1 MSRRYITLLVIV
13 AIPITLVYCLSLRAD
28 PPRNASEDLFSGK
41 ILMVTQRTTPNS
53 SAVLEEVHVTRIGD
67 QTFLVGKGV
76 DEDKGSW
83 YNGRTIWIPLPEVNQ
98 ILEFTDRGDLS
109 KANDARR
116 TATK

>member
-28 PPRNASEDLFSGK
+28 PPRPASEDLFAGK
-41 ILMVTQRTTPNS
+41 ILILSQRTNPNS
-53 SAVLEEVHVTRIGD
+53 SAVVEEVQVKRIGD
-67 QTFLVGKGV
+67 QSFLVGKGV
-76 DEDKGSW
+76 DDDKGSW
-83 YNGRTIWIPLPEVNQ
+83 YNGRTVWVPLAEVNQ

-109 KANDARR
+109 RANDARR